1 MTANANLEAR
11 LHAVL
16 DQLPG
21 GVCAPGW
28 RLLYANAGL
37 RALLGI
43 GAKLTGATDAAGSPP
58 AEALATWLGQGAL
71 EGFDGHG
78 DAREDAKQR
87 GRLLFRHGGGSTYLL
102 HWWEAGAPD
111 EAGSE
116 EGNGEADTGDG
127 SGGSHA
133 ALRCFTVQ
141 ELPPGGLE
149 QAASHSL
156 RELDN
161 VLESIHDGIWVIDG
175 QGVTRRINRAMERIA
190 GIRACEVVGR
200 HVSEPL
206 REGRFKTCVTLRAL
220 ETRHTVTLFDD
231 YSNGKRCLNTS
242 TPIFDADG
250 KVWRVIAAIRDI
262 TELENLQTK
271 LSNLEVE
278 ALAYRLRAQG
288 LEGETASG
296 LLGQSLLVQR
306 VRQDIAKAAQAEAV
320 TLILGE
326 TGTGKSLAAKLIHDM
341 SARADKPFVAV
352 NCGAIPPAL
361 MESEIFGYEGGA
373 FTGAARGGKRG
384 MLELAQGGTLLLD
397 EIGELSL
404 PMQAKLLHVLDG
416 QPIYRVGGTQ
426 PITADARLIAATNKP
441 LDRMVAEGRFR
452 EDLFYRLR
460 VLCVEMPPLRERR
473 DDILLLAWHFLRK
486 IGQETGTTKR
496 LDPRTEQIFLAYG
509 WPGNVRELQSVIQSL
524 LTLCERQ
531 NILPG
536 DLPSYMRE
544 AAEELPE
551 PAAPRESMTSAVER
565 LERDMLSSAL
575 AETGSTYKAARRLGI
590 SQSSVVRKAKKY
602 GLHTAG
608 APGWTE
614 RIAAAPGREK

>member
-1 MTANANLEAR
+1 MTANAALEAR

-16 DQLPG
+16 AQLPG
-21 GVCAPGW
+21 GVCVADDW
-28 RLLYANAGL
+28 RLLYANTGL
-37 RALLGI
+37 RALLDS
-43 GAKLTGATDAAGSPP
+43 ADAEPP
-58 AEALATWLGQGAL
+58 ATAMGRWLAQGAL
-71 EGFDGHG
+71 EGFGAH
-78 DAREDAKQR
+78 DAGEIPGQR
-87 GRLLFRHGGGSTYLL
+87 GRLLFRHGDGATYLI
-102 HWWEAGAPD
+102 HWWDAPADDTPAAHAGAGDSAPGDGAPD
-111 EAGSE
+111 GAR
-116 EGNGEADTGDG
+116 
-127 SGGSHA
+127 
-133 ALRCFTVQ
+133 LRCFTVQ

-149 QAASHSL
+149 RAARQSL
-156 RELDN
+156 RELDS
-161 VLESIHDGIWVIDG
+161 VLEFIHDGIWVIDG

-242 TPIFDADG
+242 TPVFDEDG
-250 KVWRVIAAIRDI
+250 RVWRVIAAIRDI

-288 LEGETASG
+288 LEGESKSG

-306 VRQDIAKAAQAEAV
+306 VRQDIAKAAQAEAM

-326 TGTGKSLAAKLIHDM
+326 TGTGKSMAAKLIHDM

-361 MESEIFGYEGGA
+361 MESELFGYEGA

-397 EIGELSL
+397 EVGELSL

-426 PITADARLIAATNKP
+426 PIVVDTRLIAATNQP
-441 LDRMVAEGRFR
+441 LEKMVADGRFR

-473 DDILLLAWHFLRK
+473 DDILLLAWYFLRK

-496 LDPRTEQIFLAYG
+496 LDPRTEQIFLAYA

-544 AAEELPE
+544 AAEEAPE
-551 PAAPRESMTSAVER
+551 AAAPRESLTSAVER
-565 LERDMLSSAL
+565 LERDMLSAAL
-575 AETGSTYKAARRLGI
+575 AETGSTYKAAHRLGI
-590 SQSSVVRKAKKY
+590 SQSSVVRKARKY
-602 GLHTAG
+602 GLQAAA
-608 APGWTE
+608 APGWTG
-614 RIAAAPGREK
+614 RITPRTDRVK

>member
-1 MTANANLEAR
+1 MTAHAALEAR

-16 DQLPG
+16 AQLPG
-21 GVCAPGW
+21 GVCAADDW

-43 GAKLTGATDAAGSPP
+43 AETEAEPPGAAMGNW
-58 AEALATWLGQGAL
+58 LAQGAL
-71 EGFDGHG
+71 EGLGGHDGAG
-78 DAREDAKQR
+78 KIPGRR
-87 GRLLFRHGGGSTYLL
+87 GRLLFRHGDGVTYLI
-102 HWWEAGAPD
+102 HWWDAPADDAPPDLADAG
-111 EAGSE
+111 
-116 EGNGEADTGDG
+116 
-127 SGGSHA
+127 GGA
-133 ALRCFTVQ
+133 RLRCFTVQ

-149 QAASHSL
+149 RAARHSL
-156 RELDN
+156 RELDS
-161 VLESIHDGIWVIDG
+161 VLEFIHDGIWVIDG

-288 LEGETASG
+288 LEGESKSG

-326 TGTGKSLAAKLIHDM
+326 TGTGKSMAAKLIHDM

-397 EIGELSL
+397 EVGELSL

-426 PITADARLIAATNKP
+426 PIVVDTRLIAATNQP
-441 LDRMVAEGRFR
+441 LDKMVAEGRFR

-473 DDILLLAWHFLRK
+473 DDILLLAWYFLRK

-496 LDPRTEQIFLAYG
+496 LDPRTEQIFLAYA

-544 AAEELPE
+544 AAGEPSD
-551 PAAPRESMTSAVER
+551 PAAPRESLTSAVER
-565 LERDMLSSAL
+565 LERDMLSAAL
-575 AETGSTYKAARRLGI
+575 AETGSTYKAAHRLGI
-590 SQSSVVRKAKKY
+590 SQSSVMRKAKKY
-602 GLHTAG
+602 GLQASG

-614 RIAAAPGREK
+614 RIPSRTDRKK

>member
-1 MTANANLEAR
+1 MTATAALEAR

-21 GVCAPGW
+21 GVCAAGW

-43 GAKLTGATDAAGSPP
+43 GGAKPAGATDAAGAPP
-58 AEALATWLGQGAL
+58 AEALANWLGQGAL

-78 DAREDAKQR
+78 HAGEEEAQR

-102 HWWEAGAPD
+102 HWWEAGDTAG
-111 EAGSE
+111 EAGT
-116 EGNGEADTGDG
+116 GADGT
-127 SGGSHA
+127 

-565 LERDMLSSAL
+565 LERDMLTAAL

-614 RIAAAPGREK
+614 RIAGMTGGEK

>member
-1 MTANANLEAR
+1 MTANAALEAR
-11 LHAVL
+11 LHDVL
-16 DQLPG
+16 AQLPG
-21 GVCAPGW
+21 GVCAADDW

-37 RALLGI
+37 RALLGS
-43 GAKLTGATDAAGSPP
+43 ADAEPP
-58 AEALATWLGQGAL
+58 ATGMGRWLAQGAL
-71 EGFDGHG
+71 EGFGAHGADGEVPG
-78 DAREDAKQR
+78 QR
-87 GRLLFRHGGGSTYLL
+87 GRLLFRHGGGATYLI
-102 HWWEAGAPD
+102 HWWDAPADDAPPARAEAGNNA
-111 EAGSE
+111 AAS
-116 EGNGEADTGDG
+116 GDG
-127 SGGSHA
+127 ER
-133 ALRCFTVQ
+133 LRCFTVQ

-149 QAASHSL
+149 RAARHSL
-156 RELDN
+156 RELDS
-161 VLESIHDGIWVIDG
+161 VLEFIHDGIWVIDG

-242 TPIFDADG
+242 TPVFDEDG
-250 KVWRVIAAIRDI
+250 RVWRVIAAIRDI

-288 LEGETASG
+288 LEGESKSG

-326 TGTGKSLAAKLIHDM
+326 TGTGKSMAAKLIHDM
-341 SARADKPFVAV
+341 SARADRPFVAV

-361 MESEIFGYEGGA
+361 MESELFGYEGGA

-397 EIGELSL
+397 EVGELSL

-426 PITADARLIAATNKP
+426 PIVVDTRLIAATNQP
-441 LDRMVAEGRFR
+441 LDKMVADGRFR

-473 DDILLLAWHFLRK
+473 DDILLLAWYFLRK

-496 LDPRTEQIFLAYG
+496 LDPRTEQIFLAYA
-509 WPGNVRELQSVIQSL
+509 WPGNVRELQSVVQSL

-544 AAEELPE
+544 AAEEPPE
-551 PAAPRESMTSAVER
+551 PAAPRESLTSAVER
-565 LERDMLSSAL
+565 LERDMLSAAL

-602 GLHTAG
+602 GLQAAA
-608 APGWTE
+608 APGWTG
-614 RIAAAPGREK
+614 RVPPKTDREK

>member
-1 MTANANLEAR
+1 MTANAALEAR
-11 LHAVL
+11 LDAVL
-16 DQLPG
+16 AQLPG
-21 GVCAPGW
+21 GVCAASDW

-37 RALLGI
+37 RELLGMGDADLAAPAPQGG
-43 GAKLTGATDAAGSPP
+43 GAASP
-58 AEALATWLGQGAL
+58 AMALARWLAQGAL
-71 EGFDGHG
+71 EGFG
-78 DAREDAKQR
+78 RQEDADGGPQLR
-87 GRLLFRHGGGSTYLL
+87 GRLLFRHGGGATYLL
-102 HWWEAGAPD
+102 HWWDAPAGEALGGEDGAPTAASAD
-111 EAGSE
+111 AG
-116 EGNGEADTGDG
+116 
-127 SGGSHA
+127 
-133 ALRCFTVQ
+133 ALRCLTVQ

-149 QAASHSL
+149 RAASHSL
-156 RELDN
+156 RELDS
-161 VLESIHDGIWVIDG
+161 VLEFIHDGIWVIDG

-288 LEGETASG
+288 LEGETKSG

-306 VRQDIAKAAQAEAV
+306 VRQDIAKAAQADAV

-341 SARADKPFVAV
+341 SARAEKPFVAV

-397 EIGELSL
+397 EVGELSL

-426 PITADARLIAATNKP
+426 PIMADARLIAATNKP

-486 IGQETGTTKR
+486 IGEETGTSKR

-544 AAEELPE
+544 AAEEQPE
-551 PAAPRESMTSAVER
+551 PAAPRESLTSAVER
-565 LERDMLSSAL
+565 LERDMLSAAL

-590 SQSSVVRKAKKY
+590 SQSSVMRKAKKY
-602 GLHTAG
+602 GLHA
-608 APGWTE
+608 
-614 RIAAAPGREK
+614 AAAPTWADRAAAPPAREN

>member
-1 MTANANLEAR
+1 MTATTVLEAR
-11 LHAVL
+11 LDAVL
-16 DQLPG
+16 ARLPG
-21 GVCAPGW
+21 GVCIAGDW

-37 RALLGI
+37 RQLLGVAATEGSGDTGS
-43 GAKLTGATDAAGSPP
+43 GAPP
-58 AEALATWLGQGAL
+58 GTALSRWFAQGAL
-71 EGFDGHG
+71 EGFGPHDTDDCAASG
-78 DAREDAKQR
+78 E
-87 GRLLFRHGGGSTYLL
+87 GRLLFRHGAGQTYLL
-102 HWWEAGAPD
+102 HWWDLPNGEPLPADMGMGEGAPD
-111 EAGSE
+111 PGGVEAP
-116 EGNGEADTGDG
+116 
-127 SGGSHA
+127 A

-156 RELDN
+156 RELDS
-161 VLESIHDGIWVIDG
+161 VLEFIHDGIWVIDG

-288 LEGETASG
+288 LEGESAG
-296 LLGQSLLVQR
+296 NLLGQSLLVQR
-306 VRQDIAKAAQAEAV
+306 VRQDIAKAAQSEAV

-397 EIGELSL
+397 EVGELSL

-473 DDILLLAWHFLRK
+473 DDILLLAWHFLHK
-486 IGQETGTTKR
+486 IGQETGATKR

-551 PAAPRESMTSAVER
+551 PAAPRESLTSAVER
-565 LERDMLSSAL
+565 LERDMLSAAL

-590 SQSSVVRKAKKY
+590 SQSSVVRKARKY
-602 GLHTAG
+602 GLHTSG
-608 APGWTE
+608 VPGWTE
-614 RIAAAPGREK
+614 RIAAPDREK